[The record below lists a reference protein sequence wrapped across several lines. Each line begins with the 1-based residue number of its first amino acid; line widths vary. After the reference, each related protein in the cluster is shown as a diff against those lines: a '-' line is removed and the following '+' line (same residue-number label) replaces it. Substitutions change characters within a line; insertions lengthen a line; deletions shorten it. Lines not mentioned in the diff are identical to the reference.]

1 MTGRCI
7 DCVDCQ
13 AIGESMPAKWQCD
26 GAVCQGRPVCDDHAG
41 LHQKRGH
48 PLLSLLRNV
57 GRVTAVGPYAMCS
70 ASGHGS
76 VPGAALL
83 LYCLTCGVPV
93 CQLCTVS
100 DHGLPKHR
108 VVTLAEAST
117 ALAPALTA
125 SLQSFQQAETRLRAF
140 CDDDI
145 PKAVALIAARRDA
158 ALAQIADAGAAVVE
172 RVRVEVATLSDAVT
186 SACDSKVAA
195 LMEQRGRVKGCVSEL
210 EMVAAYGRTALECG
224 NPASIALATKSAS
237 ASSVVASTS
246 RELAADETLEFHVT
260 RAPVLIDLGTVLT
273 IAVDHKRSSVR
284 VDGVTSPA
292 PEEERCATIRCVA
305 RDGSAANIPDSDI
318 DAVLSLDAV
327 LEDAAGVACHGAG
340 RPSGGSST
348 HAPIGVVDVV
358 HVSPGVFSARFRAVH
373 PTAPTMYL
381 HVRVRGRAITG
392 SPVQLSIGKL
402 QWDARCRGGMLV
414 NHSSASG
421 SGWVRTKLLRTTATA
436 RRTVRLVADMNVAN
450 GYLVVA
456 VGTAE
461 GIVSDHFSRNPGL
474 AFWYDGYY
482 GSVNTDTGSEGPY
495 PKSKVQWK
503 RTIDLVFNG
512 STLTFAVNG
521 AHQAGSW
528 PVPDAFYVYAYG
540 PNGGT
545 VAITTV

>member
-1 MTGRCI
+1 
-7 DCVDCQ
+7 
-13 AIGESMPAKWQCD
+13 
-26 GAVCQGRPVCDDHAG
+26 
-41 LHQKRGH
+41 
-48 PLLSLLRNV
+48 
-57 GRVTAVGPYAMCS
+57 
-70 ASGHGS
+70 
-76 VPGAALL
+76 
-83 LYCLTCGVPV
+83 
-93 CQLCTVS
+93 
-100 DHGLPKHR
+100 
-108 VVTLAEAST
+108 
-117 ALAPALTA
+117 
-125 SLQSFQQAETRLRAF
+125 
-140 CDDDI
+140 
-145 PKAVALIAARRDA
+145 
-158 ALAQIADAGAAVVE
+158 
-172 RVRVEVATLSDAVT
+172 
-186 SACDSKVAA
+186 
-195 LMEQRGRVKGCVSEL
+195 
-210 EMVAAYGRTALECG
+210 
-224 NPASIALATKSAS
+224 
-237 ASSVVASTS
+237 
-246 RELAADETLEFHVT
+246 
-260 RAPVLIDLGTVLT
+260 
-273 IAVDHKRSSVR
+273 
-284 VDGVTSPA
+284 
-292 PEEERCATIRCVA
+292 
-305 RDGSAANIPDSDI
+305 
-318 DAVLSLDAV
+318 
-327 LEDAAGVACHGAG
+327 
-340 RPSGGSST
+340 
-348 HAPIGVVDVV
+348 
-358 HVSPGVFSARFRAVH
+358 
-373 PTAPTMYL
+373 MYL
-381 HVRVRGRAITG
+381 HVRVRGHTITG